1 MKLHTSLKTLL
12 LLFLIS
18 SILCMNLKN
27 VKLPTNQT
35 PFTLDNTISL
45 VKSIAKLVIKLSNYQ
60 IVEYNYLIDDC
71 INQLLQEK
79 IKNENSLRT
88 FWEFMRNI
96 FDRNLFWSNEKWK
109 NLSSTFSKYSVSL
122 GKNNVNCQAFF
133 ENYRYPEEGDLYKIL
148 SVDYFVWP
156 RSNRI
161 RNNTLD
167 NKVRINNIS
176 LNHN

>member
-79 IKNENSLRT
+79 IKNEN
-88 FWEFMRNI
+88 N
-96 FDRNLFWSNEKWK
+96 
-109 NLSSTFSKYSVSL
+109 
-122 GKNNVNCQAFF
+122 
-133 ENYRYPEEGDLYKIL
+133 
-148 SVDYFVWP
+148 
-156 RSNRI
+156 
-161 RNNTLD
+161 
-167 NKVRINNIS
+167 
-176 LNHN
+176 